1 MAGLA
6 LISQA
11 LWTFIKYA
19 FVGAINTVVGSLT
32 MIIFAYVGLNY
43 VISTLLGYL
52 VGFVS
57 SYTSNGSFTFETNR
71 LSSQELLL
79 FGMLNGVLL
88 ALVESIQILM
98 IGYFGVRELL
108 GVSAGM
114 ASYSILGFLLNRRYV
129 FKVPKRRV
137 NG

>member
-19 FVGAINTVVGSLT
+19 FVGAIKTVVGSLT
-32 MIIFAYVGLNY
+32 MLIFAYVGLNY
-43 VISTLLGYL
+43 IIYTLLGYL

-57 SYTSNGSFTFETNR
+57 SYTLNGLLTFKTNR
-71 LSSQELLL
+71 LSSREFML
-79 FGMLNGVLL
+79 FVMLNGVLL
-88 ALVESIQILM
+88 ALAESIQILM

-108 GVSAGM
+108 EYRLVWGVIPFWGSC
-114 ASYSILGFLLNRRYV
+114 
-129 FKVPKRRV
+129 
-137 NG
+137 

>member
-1 MAGLA
+1 
-6 LISQA
+6 
-11 LWTFIKYA
+11 
-19 FVGAINTVVGSLT
+19 

-43 VISTLLGYL
+43 VIYTLLGYL

-57 SYTSNGSFTFETNR
+57 SYTLNGLFTFKTNR

-79 FGMLNGVLL
+79 FVMLNGVLL

-108 GVSAGM
+108 GVSGWYGELFHFGVLVESALCIQS
-114 ASYSILGFLLNRRYV
+114 A
-129 FKVPKRRV
+129 
-137 NG
+137 